1 MKLNLF
7 KVTNGGKFNE
17 EAPLEVDFSNG
28 KKVGLSGDS
37 GQGKTT
43 ALDCF
48 KLILGA
54 ITADKE
60 LINALVNKDS
70 GKLDIEQ
77 TFVGNDRKTYV
88 AKMTRSQFYV
98 RQEGSKDDIPQPK
111 SFIQEHLGHVAVDP
125 MAIKNASIDE
135 VIKWLA
141 KYSKEKE
148 FENKIQAAKEKA
160 KRYAAARAEAN
171 KSAKAKRQLLEETG
185 YMADGQIVESKWT
198 AAEKKYA
205 KKQDVKV
212 LSEKLDEAGKRSDRL
227 IQAETKLKQLKTREE
242 QLLAE
247 LAQVQA
253 DIKKGEKFVEE
264 NKEAKKQY
272 DAIRADYDNAAQFA
286 ADYQA
291 WQTIK
296 SAKADLDEYE
306 SVAQLAD
313 SNEKAAIKEKTEL
326 LWEILPDSRGIELV
340 LEDEYEDG
348 KLIRKAGFYM
358 NGFSSRQLSATEYLV
373 AVVKI
378 LEKLGTRILILDD
391 VATYGTP
398 FIQLLEQLTKRG
410 WYVLYSEMSRGQE
423 LQINY

>member
-1 MKLNLF
+1 
-7 KVTNGGKFNE
+7 
-17 EAPLEVDFSNG
+17 
-28 KKVGLSGDS
+28 
-37 GQGKTT
+37 
-43 ALDCF
+43 
-48 KLILGA
+48 
-54 ITADKE
+54 
-60 LINALVNKDS
+60 
-70 GKLDIEQ
+70 
-77 TFVGNDRKTYV
+77 
-88 AKMTRSQFYV
+88 
-98 RQEGSKDDIPQPK
+98 
-111 SFIQEHLGHVAVDP
+111 

-264 NKEAKKQY
+264 NKI
-272 DAIRADYDNAAQFA
+272 AI
-286 ADYQA
+286 
-291 WQTIK
+291 
-296 SAKADLDEYE
+296 
-306 SVAQLAD
+306 
-313 SNEKAAIKEKTEL
+313 
-326 LWEILPDSRGIELV
+326 G
-340 LEDEYEDG
+340 
-348 KLIRKAGFYM
+348 RK
-358 NGFSSRQLSATEYLV
+358 
-373 AVVKI
+373 
-378 LEKLGTRILILDD
+378 
-391 VATYGTP
+391 
-398 FIQLLEQLTKRG
+398 
-410 WYVLYSEMSRGQE
+410 
-423 LQINY
+423 

>member
-1 MKLNLF
+1 MKLQLF
-7 KVTNGGKFNE
+7 RVANGGLYGE
-17 EAPLEVDFSNG
+17 EKPLEVDFGKG

-37 GQGKTT
+37 GSGKTT
-43 ALDCF
+43 ALECF

-54 ITADKE
+54 ITADKAV
-60 LINALVNKDS
+60 IDALVNKDS

-98 RQEGSKDDIPQPK
+98 RQEGDKNDIPQPK
-111 SFIQEHLGHVAVDP
+111 SFLQEHLGHVAVDP
-125 MAIKNASIDE
+125 MAIKNASIDDT
-135 VIKWLA
+135 VKWLA

-148 FENKIQAAKEKA
+148 FEAKIQAAKDKA
-160 KRYAAARAEAN
+160 KKYAAARADAN
-171 KSAKAKRQLLEETG
+171 KAAKGKRQILEDAG
-185 YMADGQIVESKWT
+185 YMVNGQIVEATWV

-205 KKQDVKV
+205 KKQDVKQ

-253 DIKKGEKFVEE
+253 DIKKGEKFVED
-264 NKEAKKQY
+264 NKDAKKQY

-286 ADYQA
+286 AEYQA

-296 SAKADLDEYE
+296 MHKEELEGYE
-306 SVAQLAD
+306 SAAQLAD
-313 SNEKAAIKEKTEL
+313 SREKEALKEKTEL

-348 KLIRKAGFYM
+348 KLVRKAGFYL
-358 NGFSSRQLSATEYLV
+358 NGFSSRQLSATEYIV
-373 AVVKI
+373 AIMKI
-378 LEKLGTRILILDD
+378 LKKMGTKIIVMDD
-391 VATYGTP
+391 IATYGSE
-398 FIQLLEQLTKRG
+398 FIKLLEQFAKDGFYILTAEMKRN
-410 WYVLYSEMSRGQE
+410 QE
-423 LQINY
+423 LQIEY